1 MKEIETIQGFKDWLN
16 KGVTHE
22 AAVKE
27 LDLSTYEENI
37 LNYNFNGCLFLGC
50 DLSNRSAGYI
60 SCNGGMVISNRK
72 DVLFEVFR
80 SRLYSPKELF
90 KGFDPQ
96 KENGYKSTY
105 DYRIYED
112 YIKSGMDTTT
122 SILVTLT
129 RRLHDHSITD
139 ALQEII
145 KDRKVVAIMGG
156 HSMERKNP
164 YYLTIAKIA
173 RKLTKKGFLMISGG
187 GPGAMEAT
195 HVGAF
200 FALRSEKEMETAIN
214 EMKVRP
220 KGAANGKEYADK
232 DWLLRAW
239 KVMEKYPIP
248 KGKEKESMSV
258 GIPTWLYGHEPPT
271 IFATHIAKYFANSIR
286 EDGLVTIAKHGII
299 FAPGSAGTIQE
310 IFQDCTQNYYAQYNK
325 IESVKKY
332 ISPMVLFGVNHW
344 TKKKPLWDFIQT
356 ISKEQSC
363 SELLYLTENSD
374 EIIEKIIS
382 YDPEKYSY
390 PR

>member
-1 MKEIETIQGFKDWLN
+1 MKEIETIQDFIKWLQQ
-16 KGVTHE
+16 GVPHE

-27 LDLSTYEENI
+27 LDLSSYEESI
-37 LNYNFNGCLFLGC
+37 LNNNFNGCLFLGC
-50 DLSNRSAGYI
+50 DLSNHSAGYI

-80 SRLYSPKELF
+80 SKLYAPKELF
-90 KGFDPQ
+90 KGFDPK

-112 YIKSGMDTTT
+112 YIKSGMDTST

-156 HSMERKNP
+156 HSMERKDP

-200 FALRSEKEMETAIN
+200 FALRSEKEMEEAID
-214 EMKVRP
+214 EMKLRP
-220 KGAANGKEYADK
+220 KDAANGKEYADK

-310 IFQDCTQNYYAQYNK
+310 IFQDFTQNYYAQYNK

-332 ISPMVLFGVNHW
+332 ISPMVLFGINHW

-356 ISKEQSC
+356 VSKEQSC
-363 SELLYLTENSD
+363 SELLYLTEDSN
-374 EIIEKIIS
+374 EIIEKISS
-382 YDPEKYSY
+382 YDPEKYSF